1 MSQRPSLI
9 VVDAHKIT
17 AVYRPDLVLSCRRAR
32 SFVAHHGWE
41 EFLGALEA
49 KLSTLVKG
57 SYELRGLSSTQWM
70 KANDETSFVTEGIP
84 RNFLVGLA
92 DIGQVLQKRPRPKHK
107 DGAVVP
113 RGGRGI
119 QLCLLDDGKDDPSRL
134 GRQP

>member
-9 VVDAHKIT
+9 VVDANQIT
-17 AVYRPDLVLSCRRAR
+17 ALYRPDLVLNRRRAR
-32 SFVAHHGWE
+32 AFVVRHGWE

-57 SYELRGLSSTQWM
+57 PYELRQLSSMQWM
-70 KANDETSFVTEGIP
+70 RANDESTFVAEGIP
-84 RNFLVGLA
+84 RDFLVDLT
-92 DIGQVLQKRPRPKHK
+92 DIGHVLQKQPPPKHK
-107 DGAVVP
+107 GAVAS
-113 RGGRGI
+113 RGERGT